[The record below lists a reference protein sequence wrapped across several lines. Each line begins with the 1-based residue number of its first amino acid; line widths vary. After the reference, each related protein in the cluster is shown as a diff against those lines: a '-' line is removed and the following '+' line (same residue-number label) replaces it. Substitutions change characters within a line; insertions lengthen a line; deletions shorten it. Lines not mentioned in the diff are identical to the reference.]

1 MSAYQDGDI
10 VLSRESTFS
19 SWVIRKFT
27 KSDWSHAGLYFATDQ
42 LASAVPMKGV
52 CYRSVDVAKTRE
64 VYRCTGLTD
73 SQKAGLKDFVTKT
86 IGKPYDMKQVFLLG
100 WRIIIGKVDEYEGD
114 PNPNA
119 FECLEFVSE
128 AYASVG
134 IKLCKCVDNL
144 LPNMITTSP
153 LFSRVS

>member
-1 MSAYQDGDI
+1 MSDYQDGDI
-10 VLSRESTFS
+10 VLSRESTLT

-27 KSDWSHAGLYFATDQ
+27 RSGWSHAGLYLDQ
-42 LASAVPMKGV
+42 DRLASAVPMKGV
-52 CYRSVDVAKTRE
+52 CFRSIDVAKTRE
-64 VYRCTGLTD
+64 VYRYTGLTEEQRRMIR
-73 SQKAGLKDFVTKT
+73 SFAINN

-100 WRIIIGKVDEYEGD
+100 LRIVMGKIDEYEGD

-128 AYASVG
+128 AYAHAG

-144 LPNMITTSP
+144 LPNMITNSP